1 MSETQPRT
9 WVSLSFPT
17 HSTNHVTRLFCAK
30 ARWGSRS
37 FKTVLLA
44 GATDGLELAKMGA
57 SLSLWT
63 GLSGVIMCFRE
74 YSSPRCNIPFDVSF
88 SKYVF
93 LGRDF
98 RAFSPWKGHSQE
110 CIDLMSF
117 KPSSMFLSRAFNK
130 RWAAHSSKAHFSGK
144 GQRSVLL
151 IKAGPHAL
159 MMKATIGHR
168 YLGRTEGLTG
178 LAQTPAW

>member
-1 MSETQPRT
+1 MSETQPST
-9 WVSLSFPT
+9 WVALSFPT
-17 HSTNHVTRLFCAK
+17 HSTNHVIRLFCAK
-30 ARWGSRS
+30 ARWGSHS
-37 FKTVLLA
+37 FKTVLVA
-44 GATDGLELAKMGA
+44 GATNCLELAKMGA

-63 GLSGVIMCFRE
+63 GFSGVIMCFRE
-74 YSSPRCNIPFDVSF
+74 YSSPQCNTPFDVYF

-93 LGRDF
+93 LGRGF

-117 KPSSMFLSRAFNK
+117 KPSSIFLSRAFNK
-130 RWAAHSSKAHFSGK
+130 RWAAHSSKA
-144 GQRSVLL
+144 QRSVLL

-159 MMKATIGHR
+159 MIKATIGHR

-178 LAQTPAW
+178 LARTPAW

>member
-1 MSETQPRT
+1 MSETQPST
-9 WVSLSFPT
+9 WVVLSFPT
-17 HSTNHVTRLFCAK
+17 HSRNQVIQLFCAK
-30 ARWGSRS
+30 ARWGSLS
-37 FKTVLLA
+37 FETVLLA
-44 GATDGLELAKMGA
+44 GTTDGLELAKMGA
-57 SLSLWT
+57 SLSSWT
-63 GLSGVIMCFRE
+63 GFSGVNMCFRE
-74 YSSPRCNIPFDVSF
+74 CSSPRCYTPFDVYF

-117 KPSSMFLSRAFNK
+117 KPASMFLSRAFNK

-144 GQRSVLL
+144 GQNSVLL

-159 MMKATIGHR
+159 MIKAS
-168 YLGRTEGLTG
+168 LGQQTEGPTR
-178 LAQTPAW
+178 LARTPA